1 MKTHYSEA
9 DLLETYYMQPGESM
23 PVMLHLATCAD
34 CAAKYERLERKLRE
48 VAACNTEKP
57 DTFWMR
63 QRHLIMRGIGA
74 RQDNLRRAIRTARI
88 AAAAAFAFFL
98 GGAVMYE
105 SVKPALTPAPA
116 PVRRTTLRP
125 MAKSEDQ
132 VSRDPWESDEL
143 KDFHSVVQWESWVPA
158 SDGDEL

>member
-1 MKTHYSEA
+1 MMKTHYSEA
-9 DLLETYYMQPGESM
+9 DLLETYYMRPGESM

-48 VAACNTEKP
+48 VAACNIEKP

-63 QRHLIMRGIGA
+63 QRHLIMLGIGA
-74 RQDNLRRAIRTARI
+74 RQDNLRRAMRTARI

-98 GGAVMYE
+98 GGAVLHE
-105 SVKPALTPAPA
+105 SVKPTLTPAPA

-125 MAKSEDQ
+125 IAK
-132 VSRDPWESDEL
+132 
-143 KDFHSVVQWESWVPA
+143 
-158 SDGDEL
+158 